1 MDTAKSNFK
10 WEGCRGDRSMMVE
23 IDRIVHG
30 GYGIARVEGRSVLIP
45 FTVPGDVLDVEYSKN
60 QDSPFGWIR
69 EIIRPSIHRRVSDC
83 PVFTLCGGC
92 DFDHIEYRKEREV
105 KKGILV
111 EDLARIGGID
121 LPCKIETLFADEYGY
136 RNHAQF
142 KVDSRGEVGF
152 FEKKSHTVIP
162 LPEKGC
168 LLLQEEINEYV
179 TRMRNK
185 VSFPKGGFRVRVDI
199 SGNIY
204 TKGIPGKKDDEFFHY
219 EISSLKLRTNIDDF
233 FQVNNFLL
241 GKWLD
246 RIAHYLRPAQG
257 DVVIDLFCGSG
268 IISLSLAGIVHAV
281 TGIELNRNAVMNARF
296 NANEND
302 LDNVRFI
309 HTRAETGID
318 DLPVGCKIVVDPPR
332 AGLGPGLISGIARL
346 HPEMIVYVSCDT
358 ATFSRDVRMLIEN
371 GYGLG
376 GITLVD
382 MFPRTRHIELVALF
396 LSR

>member
-1 MDTAKSNFK
+1 MK
-10 WEGCRGDRSMMVE
+10 VE

-30 GYGIARVEGRSVLIP
+30 GYGIARVAGRSILIP
-45 FTVPGDVLDVEYSKN
+45 FTVPGDVLDVECSEKHG
-60 QDSPFGWIR
+60 SPFGWIR
-69 EIIRPSIHRRVSDC
+69 EIIRPSVHRRVSNC

-92 DFDHIEYRKEREV
+92 DFDHMEYQQEIEA

-111 EDLARIGGID
+111 EDLTRIGGID
-121 LPCKIETLFADEYGY
+121 LSCEIDTLFAKEYGY

-162 LPEKGC
+162 LPKKGC

-179 TRMRNK
+179 NRVRSQI
-185 VSFPKGGFRVRVDI
+185 SFPKGGFRVRSDS
-199 SGNIY
+199 SGIIY
-204 TKGIPGKKDDEFFHY
+204 TKGIPGIKNDEFFHY

-241 GKWLD
+241 EKWLG
-246 RIAHYLRPAQG
+246 RIAQYLRPERR

-268 IISLSLAGIVHAV
+268 IISLSLARVVRAV

-296 NANEND
+296 NAIENG
-302 LDNVRFI
+302 LDNAHFI
-309 HTRAETGID
+309 HTRAQTGIKG
-318 DLPVGCKIVVDPPR
+318 LPEGCKIVVDPPR
-332 AGLGPGLISGIARL
+332 AGLGPGLISGIVRL
-346 HPEMIVYVSCDT
+346 HPKMIVYVSCDT
-358 ATFSRDVRMLIEN
+358 ATFSRDLGVFIEN

-396 LSR
+396 LSP